1 MRSMSAMTKQK
12 IGLLEADGM
21 AGVCPI
27 GSQGA
32 TPGGGRSLKSQEKA
46 VLREPSNRFSA
57 QEIP

>member
-1 MRSMSAMTKQK
+1 MTKQK

-27 GSQGA
+27 GSRGA

-46 VLREPSNRFSA
+46 VLREPSNRYST